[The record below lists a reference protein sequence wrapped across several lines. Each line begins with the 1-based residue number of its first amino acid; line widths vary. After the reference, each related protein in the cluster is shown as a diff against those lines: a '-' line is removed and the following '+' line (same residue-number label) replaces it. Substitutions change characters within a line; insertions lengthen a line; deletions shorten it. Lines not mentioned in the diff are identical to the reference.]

1 MIEIDK
7 GISLEQIQIF
17 SKKYNENETNKI
29 IEKEITKKGLE
40 ATCIDEK
47 VILENQPIFNIE
59 LPESKRQNQAE
70 SHRCWI
76 YAGLNTIKYN
86 IAKNLNI
93 DINELEL
100 SNNYIA
106 FYDRLE
112 KSNNAYENAINLE
125 EIDFD
130 YINKEN
136 IFRYCGSEGGR
147 WEYFAAIINKYGIV
161 PKNIMPDT
169 FESHNWEKLE
179 QIYTVKVEKDIYKL
193 LKLKKDNASIEEIR
207 KVKETFIEEN
217 YIILSKILGEP
228 KLEFTYKY
236 KDVNNKIKT
245 IEKITPLEFK
255 EKFLS
260 LKLENFVQIGNLP
273 MYNKKYGKVYRK
285 KYIGN
290 VIGKSYAQYLN
301 LPIEEIKELVVKQL
315 KDNVPVYF
323 GVNITK
329 FKDDKSGVLDARLY
343 NYEEILGIEPLTKE
357 EALNMYNIRFQHA
370 MAFCGVHLLDNKPI
384 RWKVED
390 SYGDKEKI
398 KGYYIMNDNYFNEF
412 VLNLSID
419 RKYLNEEQLRLLKQ
433 QPIETEVEEP
443 S

>member
-40 ATCIDEK
+40 TTCIDEK
-47 VILENQPIFNIE
+47 VILENQAIFNIE

-193 LKLKKDNASIEEIR
+193 LKLKKDNSSIEEIR
-207 KVKETFIEEN
+207 KAKEKFIEEN

-236 KDVNNKIKT
+236 KDVNNKIKI

-273 MYNKKYGKVYRK
+273 MYNKEYGKVYRK

-343 NYEEILGIEPLTKE
+343 NYEEILGIELLTKV

-370 MAFCGVHLLDNKPI
+370 MAFCGVHLLDDKPV

-390 SYGDKEKI
+390 SYGDKEKNN
-398 KGYYIMNDNYFNEF
+398 GYYIMNDNFFDEF
-412 VLNLSID
+412 VLNLTID
-419 RKYLNEEQLRLLKQ
+419 KKYLNEKQLKLLKQ
-433 QPIETEVEEP
+433 QPIEVEVEEP